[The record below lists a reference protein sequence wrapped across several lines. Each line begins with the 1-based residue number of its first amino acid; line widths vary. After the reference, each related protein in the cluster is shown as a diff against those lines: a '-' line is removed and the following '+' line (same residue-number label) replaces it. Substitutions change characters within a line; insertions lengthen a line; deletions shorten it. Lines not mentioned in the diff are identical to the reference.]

1 MTSILSLLY
10 VILSGSLKAI
20 MANALTVVVVE
31 YGSTLSSEQL
41 ELVWNDHSR
50 LTYFSKV
57 GHISSGD
64 YCFFMKHIDIS
75 FIIKS
80 SGVGGGS
87 EWF

>member
-41 ELVWNDHSR
+41 ELVWNDHLR

-57 GHISSGD
+57 GYIHYELTQAEITASS
-64 YCFFMKHIDIS
+64 CFI
-75 FIIKS
+75 
-80 SGVGGGS
+80 
-87 EWF
+87 